1 MDRKEIVNSQEYK
14 ATKIA
19 LEWWYSLPEE
29 QRKATDIDAE
39 PDVIDAYEE
48 GVLYGWNNPHWI
60 PVEEEL
66 PKLTIDSWR
75 SEDVFF
81 ATDDGKSHFG
91 FYSNKGVWFSSVY
104 GFNGHQVTHWMP
116 LPEEPRKEE

>member
-1 MDRKEIVNSQEYK
+1 MEMYIQADN
-14 ATKIA
+14 AF
-19 LEWWYSLPEE
+19 LEWMVKMSKNVVHIADAWYAAVKWADSHP
-29 QRKATDIDAE
+29 
-39 PDVIDAYEE
+39 
-48 GVLYGWNNPHWI
+48 NWI

-66 PKLTIDSWR
+66 PKLTIDGWR

-104 GFNGHQVTHWMP
+104 GFNGHQVTHWMS
-116 LPEEPRKEE
+116 LPTPPAPRKEESNERG

>member
-1 MDRKEIVNSQEYK
+1 MTREEELQQFAEQNTKGLYLDRHNLIQMVKQG
-14 ATKIA
+14 A
-19 LEWWYSLPEE
+19 EWAD
-29 QRKATDIDAE
+29 QH
-39 PDVIDAYEE
+39 
-48 GVLYGWNNPHWI
+48 PHWI

-66 PKLTIDSWR
+66 PKLTIDGWR

-116 LPEEPRKEE
+116 LPEAPRKEE

>member
-1 MDRKEIVNSQEYK
+1 MTR
-14 ATKIA
+14 
-19 LEWWYSLPEE
+19 EE
-29 QRKATDIDAE
+29 QIKEAARQRADQYDHPSKWSDTYYGFIDGAHWADSH
-39 PDVIDAYEE
+39 PQ
-48 GVLYGWNNPHWI
+48 WI

-66 PKLTIDSWR
+66 PEVTIDDWR
-75 SEDVFF
+75 SENVFF

-116 LPEEPRKEE
+116 LPKAPRKEE